1 MTAEFH
7 YRIPWRSHSSIPGHH
22 LSTQTGG
29 GFEFHGHAPLMSDPR
44 PRNVDVHA
52 SLLDPFGQYVVRTF
66 RQRSAIPVQ
75 IVADLSASM
84 DFHRKMEILTAFA
97 CAAAYS
103 AYRSGDSFGFIGCD
117 EDVRWDLYLPQRW
130 YKGGIG
136 EFAETL
142 RAFRPKRRCAA
153 ALPNAAE
160 HLRRHRSL
168 LFLVSDF
175 HFPLADVEAL
185 MDALDRH
192 DVVPVVL
199 WDRREYENLPE
210 RGFVRLAD
218 PESGAERT
226 LFMRPELRQA
236 FAENFARRRAELV
249 HLCMRYGRQPF
260 FMENGFE
267 SDPLTR
273 YFHEQ

>member
-1 MTAEFH
+1 MTVEFH
-7 YRIPWRSHSSIPGHH
+7 YRIPWRSHSSMPGHH

-29 GFEFHGHAPLMSDPR
+29 GFEFHGHAPLMSDPH

-84 DFHRKMEILTAFA
+84 GFHRKMEILATFA
-97 CAAAYS
+97 AAAAYS

-117 EDVRWDLYLPQRW
+117 EEIRWDLYLPQRW
-130 YKGGIG
+130 HKGDIP
-136 EFAETL
+136 EFAERI
-142 RAFRPKRRCAA
+142 RAFRPGGRSAT
-153 ALPNAAE
+153 ALRDAAE
-160 HLRRHRSL
+160 RLRRHRSL

-175 HFPLADVEAL
+175 HFPLTEVEAL

-192 DVVPVVL
+192 DIVPVVL

-210 RGFVRLAD
+210 WGFVRLAD
-218 PESGAERT
+218 PETGAERT

-236 FAENFARRRAELV
+236 FEENFERRRGELV

-260 FMENGFE
+260 FMCNGFE
-267 SDPLTR
+267 PDRLTR